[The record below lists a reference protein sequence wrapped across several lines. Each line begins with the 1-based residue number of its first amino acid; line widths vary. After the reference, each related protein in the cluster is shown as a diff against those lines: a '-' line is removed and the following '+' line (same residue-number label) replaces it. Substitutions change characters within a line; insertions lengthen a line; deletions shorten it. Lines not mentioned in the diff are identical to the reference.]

1 VFGSELTAMIEDGAG
16 LVVGTVGDD
25 GEPRATRAWSVTL
38 VDPDERR
45 VRVVVSADDE
55 VTVANLRVGTTLAL
69 NGADV
74 RTLRSVQLKGRV
86 VAVEAAGPDDL
97 DSARDQSERFL
108 QAVHDTDGN
117 PLEQLR
123 RILPIEV
130 VVVEVV
136 VVEMYDQTPGPD
148 AGGALVVP

>member
-1 VFGSELTAMIEDGAG
+1 MFGSDLTAMIEDGAG

>member
-1 VFGSELTAMIEDGAG
+1 MFGSDFTSMIGDGAG

-25 GEPRATRAWSVTL
+25 GEPRATRAWSVTV

-45 VRVVVSADDE
+45 VRVVVGADDE
-55 VTVANLRVGTTLAL
+55 VTVANLRVGATLAL

-74 RTLRSVQLKGRV
+74 RTLRSVQLKGRI
-86 VAVEAAGPDDL
+86 VAIDTAGSNDL
-97 DSARDQSERFL
+97 DSVRDQSARFL

-130 VVVEVV
+130 VVVEMVV
-136 VVEMYDQTPGPD
+136 GEMYDQTPGPD
-148 AGGALVVP
+148 AGEPLAVK

>member
-55 VTVANLRVGTTLAL
+55 VTVANLRVGTTMAL